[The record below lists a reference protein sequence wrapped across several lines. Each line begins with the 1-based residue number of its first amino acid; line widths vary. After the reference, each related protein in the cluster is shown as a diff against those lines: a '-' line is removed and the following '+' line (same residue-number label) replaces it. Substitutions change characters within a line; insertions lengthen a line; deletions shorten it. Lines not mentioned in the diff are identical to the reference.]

1 MSLMSV
7 QVFSPEEIATHLK
20 VTRRTVYR
28 WVESGALRGVK
39 AGKHW
44 RICEPDLEEFLR
56 WKTPA
61 WVAIQRVLERQA
73 GPELDAD
80 ISRDLLGY
88 EVIPASDGL
97 YQRLPNG
104 DTGKLPPYS
113 TDDSAAKQLRDELCK
128 MRRWQLDTSRPG
140 KPGSV
145 CGNQWFAGW
154 SRQGHPLS
162 GACAPTQALAIC
174 RAALKEHYISN
185 EDLRVSMPPMVT
197 PSEVLVREDRDQ
209 R

>member
-1 MSLMSV
+1 MSFR
-7 QVFSPEEIATHLK
+7 VFSPEELATHLK

-28 WVESGALRGVK
+28 WIESGELRGVK

-44 RICEPDLEEFLR
+44 RICEPDIEEFLR

-61 WVAIQRVLERQA
+61 WVAGQRVLERQA

-80 ISRDLLGY
+80 MSREILGY
-88 EVIPASDGL
+88 EVISTPQGL
-97 YQRLPNG
+97 YQQLPNG
-104 DTGKLPPYS
+104 DTCRLPPYS
-113 TDDSAAKQLRDELCK
+113 TDDSAAQQLYGELGK
-128 MRRWQLDTSRPG
+128 ARGWHLETSGPG
-140 KPGSV
+140 KPGSL

-185 EDLRVSMPPMVT
+185 EALRVSMPPMET
-197 PSEVLVREDRDQ
+197 PSEVLVREDRD
-209 R
+209 RR